1 MITTGFGVTLC
12 TATGVSRK
20 WVMGKDGIK
29 RWADNNKPIVKDTK
43 K

>member
-12 TATGVSRK
+12 LDTGRSRR
-20 WVMGKDGIK
+20 WVMGADGVK
-29 RWADNNKPIVKDTK
+29 RWADNNKPINKDTK

>member
-12 TATGVSRK
+12 TATGRSRK
-20 WVMGKDGIK
+20 WVMGKDGVR
-29 RWADNNKPIVKDTK
+29 RWLDSGAPVAQK